1 MPREFECP
9 ECGNVTYYKNDGLY
23 ITYIKI
29 WVDLLGTPHQQN
41 IEVSDDKEAKERF
54 NKQRAAFMAMGASN
68 IKLLKKTVNI
78 RRLNSIPKRNLKQWV
93 FKKDIWAGKIVV
105 EHQLLTKP
113 ICLTNTLA

>member
-78 RRLNSIPKRNLKQWV
+78 RRTKNKEDGVIKI
-93 FKKDIWAGKIVV
+93 KKKEEIT
-105 EHQLLTKP
+105 LL
-113 ICLTNTLA
+113 A